1 MIYCFLDEWQFEP
14 YHVSNNQSFHIQV
27 SGWKKGWVWDDRNL
41 NKDTFIWTFLLENLE
56 IERFHVPRMKIC
68 VKYKSIKYL
77 VTYSS
82 PSRVFSTVCCR
93 CKRHVRSLHLAAKR
107 APRVAGCTA
116 MSGVDDCGAP
126 SDQWVDW
133 WRLNPSSGDKQKL
146 PTFTKSLYALPETK
160 IVPENRPFAPKGKN
174 RLPTIHFQG

>member
-41 NKDTFIWTFLLENLE
+41 NKNVRLF
-56 IERFHVPRMKIC
+56 ERFCWKILKSNEFHVPRIEIG

-77 VTYSS
+77 LTYSS

-93 CKRHVRSLHLAAKR
+93 CKRHVRFACILQRLPRAAGRLHRHVGRGWLRCAFWSMGWLVKIE
-107 APRVAGCTA
+107 CFK
-116 MSGVDDCGAP
+116 
-126 SDQWVDW
+126 
-133 WRLNPSSGDKQKL
+133 WRHPQKL
-146 PTFTKSLYALPETK
+146 PTFTKSLYMHSLKLRA
-160 IVPENRPFAPKGKN
+160 RPWK
-174 RLPTIHFQG
+174 